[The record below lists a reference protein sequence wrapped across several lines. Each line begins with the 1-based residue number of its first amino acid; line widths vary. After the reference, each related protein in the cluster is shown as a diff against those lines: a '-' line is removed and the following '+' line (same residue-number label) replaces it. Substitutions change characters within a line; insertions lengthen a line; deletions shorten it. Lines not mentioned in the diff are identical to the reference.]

1 MMYNEFCKMLGNGQT
16 VSMDDYKK
24 IEFVYTWSK
33 LIPDYGG
40 KEKIVELFKVGG
52 IELIENLI
60 PAAKIDQQIE
70 LEENYIAN
78 IQTKVEKYQKIATE
92 LDELSE
98 NSDVYWEKAGELLD
112 KELDEMEKLE
122 DLKYWF
128 VIV

>member
-33 LIPDYGG
+33 LIPNFGG

-52 IELIENLI
+52 MELIENLI

-70 LEENYIAN
+70 LEENYITN
-78 IQTKVEKYQKIATE
+78 IQETVEKYQKIATE

-98 NSDVYWEKAGELLD
+98 NSDTYWEKAGELLD

-128 VIV
+128 VII

>member
-1 MMYNEFCKMLGNGQT
+1 MMYNEFCEMLGDGWT

-33 LIPDYGG
+33 LIPDFLG
-40 KEKIVELFKVGG
+40 KKKIVELFKVGG
-52 IELIENLI
+52 MELIENLI

-98 NSDVYWEKAGELLD
+98 NSDVYWEKASELLD

-122 DLKYWF
+122 DLRYWF
-128 VIV
+128 VII